1 MFKEHEFWIV
11 CWIAKFRMLFV
22 FILEIASTSKPFSF
36 LCHFLPHPKLH
47 VLLNCLIIT
56 CATVLVLGKHDLGEC
71 LPKKTLLGTC
81 HRSRAGEMWVGG
93 GGCVRVSSR
102 TAQLRLCKK
111 TPANRRVNSQ
121 NRRQS
126 FPEGQRKN
134 AVSWMIIIMAESCP
148 GALAESFGPVLLLL
162 EVTKSFFSSL
172 CYLPSSHSPFHGG
185 SISPSL
191 FPNQPPLFTASPFCC
206 QWLWRGTVARQKTRP
221 SAGIQFETHHT
232 GTVHLHVEQEQAV
245 ESIHFLL

>member
-47 VLLNCLIIT
+47 VLLNCLIIP

-71 LPKKTLLGTC
+71 LLRKTLLGTC

-102 TAQLRLCKK
+102 AAQLRLCKK

-121 NRRQS
+121 NRTQS
-126 FPEGQRKN
+126 FPEEQRKN
-134 AVSWMIIIMAESCP
+134 AVSWTIIIMTESCP
-148 GALAESFGPVLLLL
+148 GALAESLAQFCYSW
-162 EVTKSFFSSL
+162 KSSL
-172 CYLPSSHSPFHGG
+172 CYLPSSHSPFCGG
-185 SISPSL
+185 SVSPSL

-206 QWLWRGTVARQKTRP
+206 QWLWRGTVARQKSHP
-221 SAGIQFETHHT
+221 SAGIQFETYHA
-232 GTVHLHVEQEQAV
+232 GTVHLHVEQEQAM